1 MFIWFILNTF
11 HWNWT
16 KIKKVEILVQALK
29 ILFRVKHCLE
39 KVSFYLGLGL
49 LLYNFKSNQL
59 SPPNP
64 QWRSGIG
71 DGLLS
76 PPSGIQYLHTL
87 FCFFSSL
94 KVEEAY
100 TFKNICWAE
109 ISRDLEILSRCSVKA
124 IKNTT
129 LCKIHMVSKG
139 FRPMGSNA
147 Q

>member
-1 MFIWFILNTF
+1 M
-11 HWNWT
+11 
-16 KIKKVEILVQALK
+16 
-29 ILFRVKHCLE
+29 
-39 KVSFYLGLGL
+39 VSFYLGLGL
-49 LLYNFKSNQL
+49 LLYSFKSNQL

-64 QWRSGIG
+64 PWRSGIG

-94 KVEEAY
+94 KVEETY
-100 TFKNICWAE
+100 TFKNISWAE
-109 ISRDLEILSRCSVKA
+109 ISRDLEISSKCSLEA